1 MDKEFSRLLARVA
14 RNISVAESGVVHEEA
29 TAMQNDRTP
38 LAELINYVI
47 ATASAAN
54 ASDIHI
60 EPMATGARIRLRL
73 DGELRDAF
81 QIIPAE
87 LYRNL
92 VSRVKILCRMDIAET
107 RLPQDGRFTFWQ

>member
-60 EPMATGARIRLRL
+60 
-73 DGELRDAF
+73 
-81 QIIPAE
+81 
-87 LYRNL
+87 
-92 VSRVKILCRMDIAET
+92 
-107 RLPQDGRFTFWQ
+107 